1 MARNTAR
8 GSAQKSTKSALS
20 RELIQREALQLIEA
34 EGMDAFSV
42 RQLGERLGCQAMSIY
57 HHFESKA
64 HILDSLVD
72 LLLSEM
78 KIPPRSQS
86 PERRLRSLISE
97 WRALSRRQPRFY
109 VWLAIHRWNSQTG
122 IRYLSEVLDCFYDAG
137 LDAERAA
144 RAFRAVG
151 YYVLGATLDETS
163 GYVQGPSSLEP
174 LPARRLAS
182 DFPRVAAAGEF
193 FAVSHFDK
201 TFELGLNAL
210 LVSFGV
216 TRPDL
221 VRQRKSSAA

>member
-8 GSAQKSTKSALS
+8 GSAKKSTKSALS
-20 RELIQREALQLIEA
+20 RELIQRETLQLIEA

-42 RQLGERLGCQAMSIY
+42 RKLGERLGCQAMSIY

-78 KIPPRSQS
+78 KIPTRSQS
-86 PERRLRSLISE
+86 PERRLRSLVSE

-109 VWLAIHRWNSQTG
+109 VWLALHRWNSETG

-174 LPARRLAS
+174 LSATQLAK
-182 DFPRVAAAGEF
+182 DFPRVAAAGRYF
-193 FAVSHFDK
+193 VAPHFDK
-201 TFELGLNAL
+201 TFELGLTAL
-210 LVSFGV
+210 LVSLGV
-216 TRPDL
+216 AQASVTA
-221 VRQRKSSAA
+221 QRSR